1 MPAVQSS
8 RTEMSRKR
16 ANESLLRLVVLKD
29 LIVRLRFTL
38 IFLLAMILANAFAG
52 TLSSELP
59 PDTLATWGVGQQS
72 VWSGD
77 LSRLVTGTFLS
88 HDLDMLIRQFVFAAV
103 VIGYTEWIWGIWR
116 AALLFVALDVCA
128 TLLLL
133 TSVWALPSLED
144 VAALNDVGMSMGGF
158 GLIGLAIAGRRGRF
172 VLFLIALLAIG
183 AKIALDFELLTDT
196 GHLLA
201 LALGFLTGLALH
213 WPSRAR

>member
-16 ANESLLRLVVLKD
+16 ANESLLRLGALKD

-38 IFLLAMILANAFAG
+38 IFLLAMILANAAAG
-52 TLSSELP
+52 TLSGELP
-59 PDTLATWGVGQQS
+59 PDVLATWGIGQQS
-72 VWSGD
+72 VWGGD

-103 VIGYTEWIWGIWR
+103 VVGYTEWLWGSWR
-116 AALLFVALDVCA
+116 AALLFVGLDICA

-133 TSVWALPSLED
+133 TAVWALPAMSD

-158 GLIGLAIAGRRGRF
+158 GLIGLAIAGQRGRF
-172 VLFLIALLAIG
+172 ALLLIALLAIS
-183 AKIALDFELLTDT
+183 AKIALDFELLPDT

-201 LALGFLTGLALH
+201 LALGFFTGLALH